1 MMTVFIKH
9 VIQHMWRIKIIHIVL
24 FRQNKANLIKH
35 IVFAFVH
42 LLNKK
47 NAIAKAFG
55 FNINYLIFKKTD
67 YFFMSS

>member
-1 MMTVFIKH
+1 MMIAFIKH

-55 FNINYLIFKKTD
+55 FNINYLIFKKTNH
-67 YFFMSS
+67 YFLPS